1 MHYIC
6 PCARKGASGTRLGD
20 NKVITI
26 TALLR
31 TSSASVPPLTPEAQ
45 ISAGFIYRTF
55 SGLGPVQRSRASSMS
70 KNPVEKPG
78 KRFISSSVGLG
89 SIAPPRAP
97 PRSERLNFIAS
108 VLRNPKEKKT
118 PDQMLTPC
126 SLVVY
131 LNDVV
136 FGSQE
141 PRHLQY
147 VADLEDL
154 NVYKVVN
161 GRKLYGAPSDF
172 TFSIKVFTSSG
183 PEM

>member
-1 MHYIC
+1 
-6 PCARKGASGTRLGD
+6 
-20 NKVITI
+20 
-26 TALLR
+26 
-31 TSSASVPPLTPEAQ
+31 
-45 ISAGFIYRTF
+45 
-55 SGLGPVQRSRASSMS
+55 
-70 KNPVEKPG
+70 
-78 KRFISSSVGLG
+78 
-89 SIAPPRAP
+89 
-97 PRSERLNFIAS
+97 
-108 VLRNPKEKKT
+108 
-118 PDQMLTPC
+118 MLTPC